1 MKKKWNRPIIR
12 RIYKRPPMAEEMT
25 PEQIEAS
32 KQAIGKDV
40 ARQLVSEATEL
51 LYKAFILSGC
61 NTGINGTAE
70 FNDGSQFRL
79 SFQKVQPDQE

>member
-1 MKKKWNRPIIR
+1 
-12 RIYKRPPMAEEMT
+12 MAEGLT

-40 ARQLVSEATEL
+40 AEKLVTEATEL